1 MFPLPETMKSPR
13 DRRPGIWRQGV
24 LQIHVT
30 RACDLACFNCTQ
42 GSNLAGKPV
51 MITPEQFETACQSLN
66 GYFGVVGVFG
76 GNPAMHPKFSE
87 LCEIMRRHIPFEQ
100 RGLWCNHPKGKAAVM
115 RETFNPRYSNL
126 NVHLVRE
133 AYDEFAAGWPECK
146 PYLKGLDPSW
156 PEAAGKPNHIVGD
169 ARHSPPF
176 VAMQDVLTTAC
187 PDCNGSGKFHIVH
200 NASDIHCSTCKGSG
214 AVYDEAQAWKLI
226 GACDVNQNWSSMIG
240 VFRGELRGWFCEL
253 AGAQAMLHQNDT
265 AWPDLG
271 LPIVPGWWNQPM
283 SAFEAQARWHCHR
296 CGIPLRGYGE
306 LAVGG
311 TKEQCSETHA
321 DIYTPKKSG
330 RPVELVTLQT
340 QLGKRL
346 ERATDYVQN
355 GSLK

>member
-51 MITPEQFETACQSLN
+51 MITPEQFETACQSLD

-76 GNPAMHPKFSE
+76 GNPAMHPKFAE

-115 RETFNPRYSNL
+115 RETFNPQYSNL

-169 ARHSPPF
+169 ARHSPPW
-176 VAMQDVLTTAC
+176 VAMQDLDVLPGGVENTEE
-187 PDCNGSGKFHIVH
+187 NR
-200 NASDIHCSTCKGSG
+200 
-214 AVYDEAQAWKLI
+214 WKLI
-226 GACDVNQNWSSMIG
+226 GTCDVNQHWSSLIG

-253 AGAQAMLHQNDT
+253 AGDQAMLHQHDP

-271 LPIVPGWWNQPM
+271 VPIVPGWWNQPM

-311 TKEQCSETHA
+311 TTEQCSQTHA
-321 DIYTPKKSG
+321 DIYTPKKAG
-330 RPVELVTLQT
+330 RPVELVTLQM

>member
-1 MFPLPETMKSPR
+1 MLPLPETMKSPR
-13 DRRPGIWRQGV
+13 DRRPTVGWRQGV

-51 MITPEQFETACQSLN
+51 MITPEQFETACLSLQ
-66 GYFGVVGVFG
+66 GYFGVIGVFG
-76 GNPAMHPKFSE
+76 GNPSLHPKFVE
-87 LCEIMRRHIPFEQ
+87 LCEIMQRHVPFEQ

-133 AYDEFAAGWPECK
+133 AYDEFAADWPECK

-169 ARHSPPF
+169 ARHSPPW
-176 VAMQDVLTTAC
+176 VAMQDIDVLPGGVENTEE
-187 PDCNGSGKFHIVH
+187 NR
-200 NASDIHCSTCKGSG
+200 
-214 AVYDEAQAWKLI
+214 WKLI
-226 GACDVNQNWSSMIG
+226 GACDVNQNWSSMVG

-253 AGAQAMLHQNDT
+253 AGAQAMLHQNDP

-271 LPIVPGWWNQPM
+271 VPIVAGWWDQPM

-311 TKEQCSETHA
+311 TTEQCSQTHA
-321 DIYTPKKSG
+321 DIYKPKKAG

-340 QLGKRL
+340 QLGQPLNK
-346 ERATDYVQN
+346 ATDYIQN
-355 GSLK
+355 SGV